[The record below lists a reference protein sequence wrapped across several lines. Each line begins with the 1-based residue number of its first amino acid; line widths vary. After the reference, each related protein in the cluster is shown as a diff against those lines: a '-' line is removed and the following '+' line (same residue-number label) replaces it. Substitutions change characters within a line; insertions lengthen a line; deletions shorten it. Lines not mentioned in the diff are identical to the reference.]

1 MNMKIRLIPLLILLV
16 VFPACYRQTVQKP
29 EPLIH
34 ATYSAYSRLVPE
46 ELCVEQLKN
55 YQYYYFQAMPDWS
68 AEEFDEPL
76 ETVLRDKVDS
86 HRYSDK
92 AQKTIDKY
100 ISVIHEA
107 GNRIYLSFSGSS
119 FIKIAE
125 DPHRRANFAVYMAAI
140 ARHHGFD
147 GVELDWEGT
156 VTKELH
162 LSLMQG
168 IRAALDSL
176 GGIDGRRYG
185 LTTALNSEH
194 NYSQEEADAL
204 SECADWVNIMYYDM
218 GGGWWGK
225 CGTHNTPLPDIK
237 ANYEANWSRFD
248 PKKIHIGLASYG
260 YYYEGLAPGET
271 PPEGERLSDHARDFF
286 YPELPSLLKAGWTE
300 EWDEEAQCPY
310 YFAPDRSAFV
320 SADNARSIA
329 AKMDWVEQMGFGG
342 VFWWEYH
349 CDYIRSEGRHLL
361 MDCIEEPAPP
371 MFWTWMEEED
381 GRDMELAFAH
391 MEEAGLDAVMLH
403 APSEEAYRRYIE
415 MAHRHGIAVY
425 AWLWT
430 LKPPYENRA
439 ELLEAHPDW
448 FDVNRKGESLS
459 DHKAYVNSYK
469 FLNPAVPEVQDYM
482 VQQVRS
488 LCAIEG
494 IEGICLDYCRL
505 VDCVLPISLSYIYG
519 ILQDGEVRPEYDFG
533 YHPAMIARFKSQYG
547 YDPRSRKDPSRDSLW
562 CRFRCDVVTEVANL
576 MAHEA
581 HAAGK
586 KVMASPFATEN
597 VAEFMVF
604 QRFHDWDLDYVF
616 PMVYT
621 DFYTQDPAFAYDATV
636 MNNRDKSPLTTLF
649 CGLDTELGGPAEAI
663 FEKMDNAFRA
673 GAQGISLYTSEGMTS
688 PELRKRFKAY
698 ADSMRNVRAEN
709 GGRVPFTPVSEADL
723 DLFAHEG
730 LTANVR
736 NAIQRFIAGD
746 PLHAETVNGMAP
758 PIADKVYP
766 ALDPGPFEE
775 AGSTDRMTRY
785 RVTDRATGKSFE
797 VLFIHVGDVIWGW
810 DVRPL
815 ED

>member
-1 MNMKIRLIPLLILLV
+1 MKHRFLPVLLLLLLA
-16 VFPACYRQTVQKP
+16 ACSHPQP
-29 EPLIH
+29 ETPLIH

-46 ELCVEQLKN
+46 EMSVDQLKN
-55 YQYYYFQAMPDWS
+55 YQYYYIQAMPSWE
-68 AEEFDEPL
+68 AEEFDAPL
-76 ETVLRDKVDS
+76 EDVLRDKVDS
-86 HRYSDK
+86 HQYSEK
-92 AQKTIDKY
+92 AQATIHQY
-100 ISVIHEA
+100 IDIIHEA
-107 GNRIYLSFSGSS
+107 GNKIYLSFSGSS
-119 FIKIAE
+119 FIKVAE
-125 DPHRRANFAVYMAAI
+125 DPHRRANFATYLAAI

-147 GVELDWEGT
+147 GVELDWEHT

-162 LSLMQG
+162 LAMMQG

-176 GGIDGRRYG
+176 GAIDGRRYG

-204 SECADWVNIMYYDM
+204 SACTDWVNIMYYDM

-286 YPELPSLLKAGWTE
+286 YPQLPRLLKEGWTE

-329 AKMDWVEQMGFGG
+329 AKMAWVKEKGFGG

-349 CDYIRSEGRHLL
+349 CDYIPSEGRHLL
-361 MDCIEEPAPP
+361 MDCIEEPDPP
-371 MFWTWMEEED
+371 MFWTWMEEDD

-403 APSEEAYRRYIE
+403 APDKEAFERYIE

-430 LKPPYENRA
+430 LNPPYEERA
-439 ELLEAHPDW
+439 DMLATHPDW
-448 FDVNRKGESLS
+448 FDVNRKGESLA

-469 FLNPAVPEVQDYM
+469 FLCPALPEVQAYLVDK
-482 VQQVRS
+482 VRE
-488 LCAIEG
+488 LCTIDG

-505 VDCVLPISLSYIYG
+505 VDCVLPISLSYNYNL
-519 ILQDGEVRPEYDFG
+519 LQNGEVLPEYDFG
-533 YHPAMIARFKSQYG
+533 YHPAMLARFKAQYG
-547 YDPRSRKDPSRDSLW
+547 YDPRRSADPSRDERW
-562 CRFRCDVVTEVANL
+562 CRFRCDMVTEVANL
-576 MAHEA
+576 LAHEA
-581 HAAGK
+581 HAHGK
-586 KVMASPFATEN
+586 KVMASPFATEQ

-621 DFYTQDPAFAYDATV
+621 DFYTQDTQFAYDATV
-636 MNNRDKSPLTTLF
+636 MNELDRNPRTRLF

-663 FEKMDNAFRA
+663 IEKMDKAFKA

-688 PELRKRFKAY
+688 PELRRRFKAY
-698 ADSMRNVRAEN
+698 ADSMRAVRAEN
-709 GGRVPFTPVSEADL
+709 GGWLPFDRQEAANL
-723 DLFAHEG
+723 DPFSHPRLM
-730 LTANVR
+730 ANVER
-736 NAIQRFIAGD
+736 AMQRLIAGE
-746 PLHAETVNGMAP
+746 PFHERSVNGMAEDDP
-758 PIADKVYP
+758 ARVFP
-766 ALDPGPFEE
+766 ALDLGPYEL
-775 AGSTDRMTRY
+775 APSTERVSRY
-785 RVTDRATGKSFE
+785 QVTDRANGRSFE
-797 VLFIHVGDVIWGW
+797 VLFVNAGNVIWGW

-815 ED
+815 SF